1 MKHIQL
7 LHKGKVYHGIIGYE
21 EDFMEIELST
31 LPAFGLGE
39 KVLCFNFQ
47 RRQLSIVLHISKS
60 KVVLAPADS
69 EIFHIEANPGREYG
83 ELVGEE
89 QKAVK
94 SYKLNT
100 FGTITED
107 FKTRAVRISDVSCLS
122 LGFKIDDFTV
132 KLNEVYESTIFCD
145 DETIR
150 MQLIVRY
157 AHIMEKTIRYG
168 SEIHY
173 ISPAD
178 LNKFRYFIVTQNF
191 KQLMHV

>member
-1 MKHIQL
+1 MKQIQI
-7 LHKGKVYHGIIGYE
+7 LHKGKIYHGIIGYE
-21 EDFMEIELST
+21 EDFMEIELSKS
-31 LPAFGLGE
+31 PAFGIGE
-39 KVLCFNFQ
+39 KVLCFDFQ
-47 RRQLSIVLHISKS
+47 RRQLSIVLHISKL

-69 EIFHIEANPGREYG
+69 EIFHIEASPARKYD
-83 ELVGEE
+83 ELFGEE
-89 QKAVK
+89 HKTVK
-94 SYKLNT
+94 SFKLNT

-122 LGFKIDDFTV
+122 LGFEIDDFTV

-150 MQLIVRY
+150 MRLIVRY

-173 ISPAD
+173 ISAAD
-178 LNKFRYFIVTQNF
+178 LNKFRYFIVMQNF
-191 KQLMHV
+191 KQLMLV